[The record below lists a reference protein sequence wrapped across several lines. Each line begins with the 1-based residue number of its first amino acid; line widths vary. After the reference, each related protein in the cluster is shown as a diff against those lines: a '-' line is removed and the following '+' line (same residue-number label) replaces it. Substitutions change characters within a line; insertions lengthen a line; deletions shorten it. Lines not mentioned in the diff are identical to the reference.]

1 MARAC
6 RKHEV
11 RNVNSSTKKRILL
24 VNPLPSLSLYSW
36 PEVGDITGHP
46 AYIMNIAPPTL
57 AAMTPAEVEITVVDE
72 AVEPVS
78 FDGNWD
84 LVGVTGYLTQM
95 RRMCEIADEFRRRG
109 RLVAIGGPYASLSPH
124 VVRPHADI
132 LFIGEAEATWPA
144 FLEDFLGGHWQAE
157 YRSTELVDL
166 QTSPL
171 PALNSLRPGAYELGV
186 VQTSRGCPFECEFC
200 DVIIYLGRKQRH
212 KTPSRVVDE
221 LEQMYTAGYRSIFL
235 SDDNFTAN
243 RQRAAETMLAV
254 RDWNQRLPEPVALY
268 TQLSIDVTRDRDL
281 PLLNLCAEAGLRQAF
296 VGIETPNP
304 DALREVKKR
313 QNLRSDL
320 VADVHRIQSR
330 GIMVQAGMITGFDS
344 DTLES
349 FGHQF
354 AFLQE
359 AGIPMVLLA
368 MLNALDGT
376 PLQRRL
382 ATENRLK
389 PLLLADAALDTNV
402 IPKQMT
408 SRQLLKGTV
417 WLLNKLYAPR
427 NFLQRLQVFADQLP
441 VDRVDATPQT
451 DAPFWGRVAG
461 SYAALG
467 SDLRDVPVEAVK
479 LFRGRD
485 THGLRTALVF
495 YRSAVGVLRRWGV
508 WDPGQGDLAQPDFRS
523 VA

>member
-1 MARAC
+1 MEDRG
-6 RKHEV
+6 KPM
-11 RNVNSSTKKRILL
+11 KRILL

-36 PEVGDITGHP
+36 PDVADITGRP
-46 AYIMNIAPPTL
+46 GYIMNIALPTL
-57 AAMTPAEVEITVVDE
+57 AALAPPEVEVTVVDE
-72 AVEPVS
+72 AIEPVD
-78 FDGNWD
+78 FDTHWD

-109 RLVAIGGPYASLSPH
+109 QLVAIGGPYASLSPH

-132 LFIGEAEATWPA
+132 LFRGEAEHTWPA
-144 FLEDFLGGHWQAE
+144 FLSDFLGGRWQAE
-157 YRSTELVDL
+157 YTSHEMVDL
-166 QTSPL
+166 STSPV
-171 PALNSLRPGAYELGV
+171 PDIRTLRPGAYELGV

-200 DVIIYLGRKQRH
+200 DVIVYLGRRQRH
-212 KTPSRVVDE
+212 KTPARVVDE
-221 LEQMYTAGYRSIFL
+221 LEQLYQAGYCSVFL

-243 RQRAAETMLAV
+243 RRRAAEIMAAV
-254 RDWNQRLPEPVALY
+254 GDWNRSRARPVALY
-268 TQLSIDVTRDRDL
+268 TQLSIDVTNDRDL
-281 PLLNLCAEAGLRQAF
+281 PLLDVCAEAGLKQAF
-296 VGIETPNP
+296 VGIETPSP
-304 DALREVKKR
+304 DALREVHKR
-313 QNLRSDL
+313 QNLRSNL
-320 VADVHRIQSR
+320 VDDVHRIQQR

-344 DTLES
+344 DTLDS
-349 FGHQF
+349 FGAQYE
-354 AFLQE
+354 FLQA

-382 ATENRLK
+382 ADENRLK
-389 PLLLADAALDTNV
+389 RLLLSDAALDTNI

-408 SRQLLKGTV
+408 SQELLKGTI
-417 WLLNKLYAPR
+417 WLLNRLYQPR
-427 NFLQRLQVFADQLP
+427 AFLERLSVFADQLP
-441 VDRVDATPQT
+441 RSSVAARDQART
-451 DAPFWGRVAG
+451 DQVFWSRVAA

-467 SDLRDVPVEAVK
+467 SDLRDVPIDAAR

-508 WDPGQGDLAQPDFRS
+508 WDPRLGALAAPEFRS

>member
-1 MARAC
+1 MAGSMALT
-6 RKHEV
+6 HP
-11 RNVNSSTKKRILL
+11 KRILL

-36 PEVGDITGHP
+36 PDVRDITGHP
-46 AYIMNIAPPTL
+46 AYIMNVAPPTL
-57 AAMTPAEVEITVVDE
+57 AALAPPGVEITVVDE
-72 AVEPVS
+72 AVEPVT
-78 FDGNWD
+78 FDGEWD

-95 RRMCEIADEFRRRG
+95 RRMCEIADEFRRRD

-124 VVRPHADI
+124 VVRPHAEI

-144 FLEDFLGGHWQAE
+144 FLEDFLSGHWQAE

-166 QTSPL
+166 QTSPA
-171 PALNSLRPGAYELGV
+171 PSLGTLKPNAYELGV

-200 DVIIYLGRKQRH
+200 DVIVYLGRKQRH
-212 KTPSRVVDE
+212 KSPSRVIDE
-221 LEQMYTAGYRSIFL
+221 IERLYAAGYRSIFL

-243 RQRAAETMLAV
+243 RQRAAETMHAV
-254 RDWNQRLPEPVALY
+254 RDWNQRQQQPVAFY
-268 TQLSIDVTRDRDL
+268 TQLSIDVTRERDL
-281 PLLNLCAEAGLRQAF
+281 PLLDLCAEAGLKQAF
-296 VGIETPNP
+296 VGIETPNF

-344 DTLES
+344 DTLDT
-349 FGHQF
+349 FAHQF
-354 AFLQE
+354 EFLQA

-382 ATENRLK
+382 ANENRLK

-402 IPKQMT
+402 IPAQMT
-408 SRQLLKGTV
+408 GRELLRGTV

-427 NFLQRLQVFADQLP
+427 NFLQRLHVFASQLP
-441 VDRVDATPQT
+441 TPGQRAAYQRDDA
-451 DAPFWGRVAG
+451 FWERVAS
-461 SYAALG
+461 SYATLG
-467 SDLRDVPVEAVK
+467 TEFRDLPIEAAR

-485 THGLRTALVF
+485 THGLGTALVF

-508 WDPGQGDLAQPDFRS
+508 WDPRQAELDQPAFRS

>member
-1 MARAC
+1 VAVTPR
-6 RKHEV
+6 
-11 RNVNSSTKKRILL
+11 KRILL

-36 PEVGDITGHP
+36 PAVADITGRP

-57 AAMTPAEVEITVVDE
+57 AALAPPEVEITIVDE

-78 FDGNWD
+78 YEGNWD

-132 LFIGEAEATWPA
+132 LFIGEAELTWPA
-144 FLEDFLGGHWQAE
+144 FLSDFLSGRWLEE
-157 YRSTELVDL
+157 YRSTDLVDL
-166 QTSPL
+166 RSSPV
-171 PALNSLRPGAYELGV
+171 PDIARLRPRGYELGV

-200 DVIIYLGRKQRH
+200 DVIVYLGRKQRH
-212 KTPSRVVDE
+212 KTPSRVVEE
-221 LEQMYTAGYRSIFL
+221 LEQLYAHGYRSIFL

-243 RQRAAETMLAV
+243 RQRAAETMRAV
-254 RDWNQRLPEPVALY
+254 RDWNQHQAEPVGFY

-281 PLLNLCAEAGLRQAF
+281 PLLDLCAEAGLKQAF
-296 VGIETPNP
+296 VGIETPNAA
-304 DALREVKKR
+304 ALREVKKR

-320 VADVHRIQSR
+320 VEDVHRIQRR

-344 DTLES
+344 DTLDT
-349 FGHQF
+349 FAQQF
-354 AFLQE
+354 EFLQE

-382 ATENRLK
+382 AAEHRLK

-402 IPKQMT
+402 IPRQMT
-408 SRQLLKGTV
+408 SQQLLKGTV
-417 WLLNKLYAPR
+417 WLLNRLYAPTS
-427 NFLQRLQVFADQLP
+427 FLRRLAVFAAQLP
-441 VDRVDATPQT
+441 VEPQPVRADA
-451 DAPFWGRVAG
+451 AFWERVAA

-467 SDLRDVPVEAVK
+467 SDFQSVPIDAAR

-485 THGLRTALVF
+485 RYGLRTALVF

-508 WDPGQGDLAQPDFRS
+508 WDPRQAALPRPDFRS
-523 VA
+523 IA

>member
-1 MARAC
+1 MA
-6 RKHEV
+6 
-11 RNVNSSTKKRILL
+11 VNRMKKRILL
-24 VNPLPSLSLYSW
+24 INPQPSLSLYSW
-36 PEVGDITGHP
+36 PAVADITGHP
-46 AYIMNIAPPTL
+46 AYIMNIALPTL
-57 AAMTPAEVEITVVDE
+57 AALSPPEVDISIVDE
-72 AVEPVS
+72 AVEPVE
-78 FDGNWD
+78 FDGDWD

-144 FLEDFLGGHWQAE
+144 FLSDFLEGTWREE
-157 YRSTELVDL
+157 YRSTEVVDL
-166 QTSPL
+166 QTSPI
-171 PALNSLRPGAYELGV
+171 PTISKLRPSGYELGV

-200 DVIIYLGRKQRH
+200 DVIVYLGRKQRH
-212 KTPSRVVDE
+212 KSPSRVIHE
-221 LEQMYTAGYRSIFL
+221 LEQLYAVGYRSIFL

-243 RQRAAETMLAV
+243 RQRAADTMLAV
-254 RDWNQRLPEPVALY
+254 REWNQAQPEPVAFY

-281 PLLNLCAEAGLRQAF
+281 PLLDLCAEAGLKQAF
-296 VGIETPNP
+296 VGIETPNA

-313 QNLRSDL
+313 QNLGTDL
-320 VADVHRIQSR
+320 IADVHRIQSR

-344 DTLES
+344 DTLAT

-354 AFLQE
+354 EFLQA

-382 ATENRLK
+382 AVEERLK
-389 PLLLADAALDTNV
+389 PILLADAALDTNV

-408 SRQLLKGTV
+408 SRELLQGTV
-417 WLLNKLYAPR
+417 WLLNKLYTPR
-427 NFLQRLQVFADQLP
+427 NFLARLAEFASQLP
-441 VDRVDATPQT
+441 SDDAKTSKP
-451 DAPFWGRVAG
+451 DVAFWERVAT

-467 SDLRDVPVEAVK
+467 SEMRDVPIEAAR
-479 LFRGRD
+479 LFRDRD

-495 YRSAVGVLRRWGV
+495 YRSAVSVLRRWGV
-508 WDPGQGDLAQPDFRS
+508 WDPRRATLAQPDFRS

>member
-1 MARAC
+1 
-6 RKHEV
+6 
-11 RNVNSSTKKRILL
+11 VNSKTNKRILL

-57 AAMTPAEVEITVVDE
+57 AAMTPPEVEVTVVDE
-72 AVEPVS
+72 AVEAVS
-78 FDGNWD
+78 FEGDWD

-109 RLVAIGGPYASLSPH
+109 RLVAIGGPYASLSPDL
-124 VVRPHADI
+124 VRPHADI

-144 FLEDFLGGHWQAE
+144 FLQDFLDGHWQAE

-166 QTSPL
+166 RTSPI
-171 PALNSLRPGAYELGV
+171 PALQKLRPGAYELGV

-200 DVIIYLGRKQRH
+200 DVIVYLGRKQRH
-212 KTPSRVVDE
+212 KTPARVVDE
-221 LEQMYTAGYRSIFL
+221 LEQMYAAGYRSIFL

-243 RQRAAETMLAV
+243 RQRAAETMVAV
-254 RDWNQRLPEPVALY
+254 REWNQRLPRPVALY

-281 PLLNLCAEAGLRQAF
+281 PLLDLCAEAGLKQAF

-320 VADVHRIQSR
+320 IADVHRIQSR

-349 FGHQF
+349 LARQF
-354 AFLQE
+354 AILQE
-359 AGIPMVLLA
+359 PGIPMVLLA
-368 MLNALDGT
+368 LLNALDGT

-382 ATENRLK
+382 ANENRLK

-408 SRQLLKGTV
+408 SRQLIKGTA
-417 WLLNKLYAPR
+417 WLLNKLYAPD
-427 NFLQRLQVFADQLP
+427 NFLERLQIFAEQLP
-441 VDRVDATPQT
+441 VDRVRATPHG
-451 DAPFWGRVAG
+451 DAAFWERVAG

-467 SDLRDVPVEAVK
+467 ADLRDVPVAAVK

-508 WDPGQGDLAQPDFRS
+508 WDPHQGDLAQPDFRS

>member
-1 MARAC
+1 VAGTVAL
-6 RKHEV
+6 KP
-11 RNVNSSTKKRILL
+11 KKRILL

-36 PEVGDITGHP
+36 PAVADITGHP

-57 AAMTPAEVEITVVDE
+57 AALTPPEVEVTIVDE
-72 AVEPVS
+72 AVEAVTY
-78 FDGNWD
+78 DGDWD

-132 LFIGEAEATWPA
+132 LFIGEAELTWPA
-144 FLEDFLGGHWQAE
+144 FLDDFLGGRWREE

-166 QTSPL
+166 RASPV
-171 PALNSLRPGAYELGV
+171 PDIGRLRPGGYELGV

-200 DVIIYLGRKQRH
+200 DVIVYLGRKQRH
-212 KTPSRVVDE
+212 KTPARVVEE
-221 LEQMYTAGYRSIFL
+221 LEQLYAHGYRSIFL

-254 RDWNQRLPEPVALY
+254 REWNQHQREPVGFY

-281 PLLNLCAEAGLRQAF
+281 PLLDLCAEAGLKQAF
-296 VGIETPNP
+296 VGIETPNA

-320 VADVHRIQSR
+320 VADVHRIQRR

-344 DTLES
+344 DTLET
-349 FGHQF
+349 FAQQF
-354 AFLQE
+354 EFLQE

-382 ATENRLK
+382 ASENRLK

-402 IPKQMT
+402 IPRQMT
-408 SRQLLKGTV
+408 SQQLLKGTV
-417 WLLNKLYAPR
+417 WLLNRLYAPA
-427 NFLQRLQVFADQLP
+427 NFLERLAVFASQLP
-441 VDRVDATPQT
+441 VQRQHRPT
-451 DAPFWGRVAG
+451 DTAFWERVAS

-467 SDLRDVPVEAVK
+467 SDLSDLPLAAAK

-485 THGLRTALVF
+485 TYGLRTALVF

-508 WDPGQGDLAQPDFRS
+508 WDPRQAELSQPDFR
-523 VA
+523 AIA

>member
-1 MARAC
+1 VTAR
-6 RKHEV
+6 
-11 RNVNSSTKKRILL
+11 KRILL
-24 VNPLPSLSLYSW
+24 INPLPSLSLYSW
-36 PEVGDITGHP
+36 PDVGDITGHP
-46 AYIMNIAPPTL
+46 AYIMNIALPTL
-57 AAMTPAEVEITVVDE
+57 AAMTPPDIEVTIVDE
-72 AVEPVS
+72 AVEPVT
-78 FDGNWD
+78 FDDDWD

-144 FLEDFLGGHWQAE
+144 FLEEFRGGHWREE
-157 YRSTELVDL
+157 YRSSEMVDL
-166 QTSPL
+166 QTSPR
-171 PALNSLRPGAYELGV
+171 PAIAKLRPGGYELGV

-200 DVIIYLGRKQRH
+200 DVIVYLGRKQRH
-212 KTPSRVVDE
+212 KSPARVIDE
-221 LEQMYTAGYRSIFL
+221 LEQLYTAGYRSIFL

-243 RQRAAETMLAV
+243 RRRAADTMHAV
-254 RDWNQRLPEPVALY
+254 RDWNRSLAEPVALY

-281 PLLNLCAEAGLRQAF
+281 PLLDLCAEAGLRQAF
-296 VGIETPNP
+296 VGIETPNA

-313 QNLRSDL
+313 QNLRSNL
-320 VADVHRIQSR
+320 IADVHRIQSR

-344 DTLES
+344 DTLET

-354 AFLQE
+354 EFLQA

-382 ATENRLK
+382 AADNRLK

-402 IPKQMT
+402 IPRQMT

-427 NFLQRLQVFADQLP
+427 NFLDRLHGFADQLP
-441 VDRVDATPQT
+441 LDSPALRRPPDA
-451 DAPFWGRVAG
+451 AFWERLAA
-461 SYAALG
+461 SYSMLG
-467 SDLRDVPVEAVK
+467 SDLHDVPLEAARF
-479 LFRGRD
+479 FRGRD

-495 YRSAVGVLRRWGV
+495 YRGAVGVLRRWGI
-508 WDPGQGDLAQPDFRS
+508 WDPRQAALAQPDFRS
-523 VA
+523 AA

>member
-1 MARAC
+1 MAVTNAMT
-6 RKHEV
+6 HP
-11 RNVNSSTKKRILL
+11 KRILL

-36 PEVGDITGHP
+36 PDVRDITCHP
-46 AYIMNIAPPTL
+46 AYIMNVAPPTL
-57 AAMTPAEVEITVVDE
+57 AAIAPPDVEVTVVDE
-72 AVEPVS
+72 AVEPVT
-78 FDGNWD
+78 FDGDWD

-144 FLEDFLGGHWQAE
+144 FLEDFLSGHWQPE

-166 QTSPL
+166 QTSPA
-171 PALNSLRPGAYELGV
+171 PSLDTLKPNAYELGV

-200 DVIIYLGRKQRH
+200 DVIVYLGRKQRH
-212 KTPSRVVDE
+212 KSPPRVVE
-221 LEQMYTAGYRSIFL
+221 EIERLYAAGYRSIFL

-243 RQRAAETMLAV
+243 RQRAAETMHAV
-254 RDWNQRLPEPVALY
+254 RDWNQHQKQPVAFY

-281 PLLNLCAEAGLRQAF
+281 PLLDLCAEAGLKQAF
-296 VGIETPNP
+296 VGIETPNF

-344 DTLES
+344 DTLET

-354 AFLQE
+354 EFLQA

-402 IPKQMT
+402 VPAQMT
-408 SRQLLKGTV
+408 SRELLKGTV

-427 NFLQRLQVFADQLP
+427 NFLARLHVFAEQLP
-441 VDRVDATPQT
+441 TSSNQAAYRRGDA
-451 DAPFWGRVAG
+451 FWERVAN

-467 SDLRDVPVEAVK
+467 TEFRDLPVEAAR

-485 THGLRTALVF
+485 THGLGTALVF

-508 WDPGQGDLAQPDFRS
+508 WDPHQAELDQPAFRS

>member
-1 MARAC
+1 MTA
-6 RKHEV
+6 
-11 RNVNSSTKKRILL
+11 TKRILL

-36 PEVGDITGHP
+36 PAVADITGHP
-46 AYIMNIAPPTL
+46 AYIMNIALPTL
-57 AAMTPAEVEITVVDE
+57 AALAPPGVEITIVDE
-72 AVEPVS
+72 SITPVS
-78 FDGNWD
+78 YEGDWD
-84 LVGVTGYLTQM
+84 LVGITGYLTQM
-95 RRMCEIADEFRRRG
+95 RRMCEIADEFRARG

-132 LFIGEAEATWPA
+132 LFVGEAERTWPA
-144 FLEDFLGGHWQAE
+144 FLHDFLRGAWAAE

-166 QTSPL
+166 QTSPV
-171 PALNSLRPGAYELGV
+171 PAIDKLTPGGYELGV

-200 DVIIYLGRKQRH
+200 DVIVYLGRKQRH
-212 KTPSRVVDE
+212 KSPSRVVDE
-221 LEQMYTAGYRSIFL
+221 LEQLYAAGYRSIFL

-243 RQRAAETMLAV
+243 RQRAAETMAAI
-254 RDWNQRLPEPVALY
+254 RDWNTHQPQRVAFY
-268 TQLSIDVTRDRDL
+268 TQLSIDITRDRDL
-281 PLLNLCAEAGLRQAF
+281 PLLDLCAEAGLKQAF
-296 VGIETPNP
+296 VGIETPNA
-304 DALREVKKR
+304 DALREVKKH
-313 QNLRSDL
+313 QNLRGDM
-320 VADVHRIQSR
+320 VADVHRLQSR

-344 DTLES
+344 DTLAT

-382 ATENRLK
+382 ADENRLK
-389 PLLLADAALDTNV
+389 PILLADAALDTNV
-402 IPKQMT
+402 IPKQMS
-408 SRQLLKGTV
+408 SRELLRGTV

-427 NFLQRLQVFADQLP
+427 SFLARLAVFADHLP
-441 VDRVDATPQT
+441 VTR
-451 DAPFWGRVAG
+451 DAPAGADAEFWERLGR

-467 SDLRDVPVEAVK
+467 TDMRDVPVTAAR

-485 THGLRTALVF
+485 LHGLRTALVF

-508 WDPGQGDLAQPDFRS
+508 WDPRLAELDQPEFRS